1 MGTLAFQAVWCEYG
15 KDDESSKVEEAAAV
29 EIIGKYRVFCEFC
42 LSCGRVVFL
51 WLPERTG

>member
-29 EIIGKYRVFCEFC
+29 EIIGKCRLFCEFC